1 MNIHKS
7 SRLTPIQRKEI
18 CSRYYD
24 DRAKVSYL
32 ADEYHV
38 TRPTIYK
45 IINRGREK
53 DFSLHKSTNARYR
66 CLEWGIRR
74 LAKVE
79 KELEDKLKKEA
90 RRYNKNYPGQMIHM
104 DTKRLPLLEGE
115 TPTKARE
122 YLFVAI
128 DDFSRELFTAIM
140 PDKTSVSARRFL
152 DQVIQ
157 ETAYTIETVYT
168 DNGREY
174 KGDPKIH
181 SFMLGC
187 QESSIEQKF
196 TRPKTP
202 RTNGKAERVIR
213 TLMAMW
219 HDKTKFNSS
228 AHRKNELKRFV
239 NYYNWV
245 KPHKGIDGMT
255 PGEKLIDYFYPD
267 SV

>member
-18 CSRYYD
+18 CSRYYN
-24 DRAKVSYL
+24 DRAKASHL

-38 TRPTIYK
+38 TLPTIYK
-45 IINRGREK
+45 IIKRGREK
-53 DFSLHKSTNARYR
+53 DFSLHKSANARYR

-79 KELEDKLKKEA
+79 KELEEKLKKEA
-90 RRYNKNYPGQMIHM
+90 RRYNKNYLGQMIHM

-128 DDFSRELFTAIM
+128 DDFSKELFTAIM
-140 PDKTSVSARRFL
+140 PDKTSVSARKFL
-152 DQVIQ
+152 DQVTQ

-174 KGDPKIH
+174 KGN
-181 SFMLGC
+181 
-187 QESSIEQKF
+187 
-196 TRPKTP
+196 PKTVLP
-202 RTNGKAERVIR
+202 TQNG
-213 TLMAMW
+213 TLIM
-219 HDKTKFNSS
+219 SS
-228 AHRKNELKRFV
+228 FIPSMFFSTYKRFHAV
-239 NYYNWV
+239 MPSTHV
-245 KPHKGIDGMT
+245 EPLAMICCGH
-255 PGEKLIDYFYPD
+255 
-267 SV
+267 

>member
-18 CSRYYD
+18 CSRYYN
-24 DRAKVSYL
+24 DRAKVSHL

-45 IINRGREK
+45 IIKRGREK
-53 DFSLHKSTNARYR
+53 DFSLHKSTNVRYR

-79 KELEDKLKKEA
+79 TELEEKLKKEA

-128 DDFSRELFTAIM
+128 DA
-140 PDKTSVSARRFL
+140 SA
-152 DQVIQ
+152 
-157 ETAYTIETVYT
+157 E
-168 DNGREY
+168 
-174 KGDPKIH
+174 
-181 SFMLGC
+181 
-187 QESSIEQKF
+187 
-196 TRPKTP
+196 
-202 RTNGKAERVIR
+202 
-213 TLMAMW
+213 
-219 HDKTKFNSS
+219 
-228 AHRKNELKRFV
+228 
-239 NYYNWV
+239 NY
-245 KPHKGIDGMT
+245 
-255 PGEKLIDYFYPD
+255 LQR
-267 SV
+267 